1 MGAFVVTIASRHLD
15 PKCGDRS
22 CPFAPSW
29 PSPAFTKWVCIP
41 GSRRWDCASERGN
54 PVRGC
59 NRPIPSRGLQS
70 SRRCRSGVL
79 GLYIG
84 DFLSLLVV
92 LLQRQTNSMLV
103 LHPTFLAGIDILA
116 VQLGE
121 ADFPGSQFQGLGPY
135 FIRQVL
141 SCFGR
146 TSRLEVTR

>member
-1 MGAFVVTIASRHLD
+1 
-15 PKCGDRS
+15 
-22 CPFAPSW
+22 
-29 PSPAFTKWVCIP
+29 
-41 GSRRWDCASERGN
+41 
-54 PVRGC
+54 
-59 NRPIPSRGLQS
+59 
-70 SRRCRSGVL
+70 
-79 GLYIG
+79 
-84 DFLSLLVV
+84 
-92 LLQRQTNSMLV
+92 MLV